1 MVKTSVQTRLL
12 QRRRAA
18 FKQELLGFALLA
30 LGLIT
35 AIVLGADSVLAT
47 AIGLSVYA
55 IWHLIQ
61 AARLLSFLLTGSGSQ
76 TGWV

>member
-18 FKQELLGFALLA
+18 FKQELLWLALLA
-30 LGLIT
+30 LGADHVLS
-35 AIVLGADSVLAT
+35 VLGADSVLAF

-61 AARLLSFLLTGSGSQ
+61 AARLLAFC
-76 TGWV
+76 